1 MSTSESTPVQEIQA
15 AADALVAAFAEGRL
29 DDYFGSFAPDA
40 TFVFHSTPQRLASTA
55 EYRALWQQWVAEDD
69 FRILGCT
76 STGQLIQHLGSTA
89 VFSHDVETRIAALTK
104 EHPEFKGKR
113 LAIAF
118 GPDISTGTYVLPPGY
133 AMFNGTSMASPQ
145 AAGAGALRFR

>member
-1 MSTSESTPVQEIQA
+1 MNTSESTPVQEIQA

-55 EYRALWQQWVAEDD
+55 EYRALWQRWVAEDD

-76 STGQLIQHLGSTA
+76 STGQLIQHLGSTG
-89 VFSHDVETRIAALTK
+89 VFSHDVETRIATRAGEETVHERETIVFARAEDGSWPAVH
-104 EHPEFKGKR
+104 EHLSAR
-113 LAIAF
+113 TTA
-118 GPDISTGTYVLPPGY
+118 
-133 AMFNGTSMASPQ
+133 
-145 AAGAGALRFR
+145 